1 MPRRGEL
8 ELATV
13 EVAAFDRFRGR
24 PFVATIGT
32 QTMDGA
38 KTFADLKDWGLTTRG
53 SKVKGTGGVGKILPV
68 DTSSSC
74 TQATTPA
81 IGLAALLPKHAVA
94 FEG

>member
-38 KTFADLKDWGLTTRG
+38 KTFADLKDWGHNN
-53 SKVKGTGGVGKILPV
+53 KGFKGQRDGR
-68 DTSSSC
+68 C
-74 TQATTPA
+74 W
-81 IGLAALLPKHAVA
+81 
-94 FEG
+94 